1 MHSENNY
8 IVSWFVASATAYE
21 APVIL
26 PDMNLKSSLVAWQA
40 TPQETAIPVAQLNIY
55 PNPANNYIVLDYDI
69 VGMYQKAQILIYQ
82 SAKGDL
88 VKQQELFD
96 SKNAVVIDIAE
107 LPNGVFIAALQIDGK
122 STESVKFTIIR

>member
-1 MHSENNY
+1 M
-8 IVSWFVASATAYE
+8 
-21 APVIL
+21 
-26 PDMNLKSSLVAWQA
+26 
-40 TPQETAIPVAQLNIY
+40 QERPKN
-55 PNPANNYIVLDYDI
+55 
-69 VGMYQKAQILIYQ
+69 KAQILIYQ